1 MTQRRHTADVM
12 EVRRHSPEAGDSLL
26 SLELAGR
33 AWLWQKQQRGE
44 QKGRPGHLPGRPGH
58 LPGRPVAENA
68 PCNTGDVGATL
79 VRALD
84 STCCKEDP
92 RQPINRV

>member
-1 MTQRRHTADVM
+1 M

-33 AWLWQKQQRGE
+33 AWLRQKQQRGE
-44 QKGRPGHLPGRPGH
+44 QKGRPGHLPGRP
-58 LPGRPVAENA
+58 VAENA
-68 PCNTGDVGATL
+68 PRNAGDVGATL

-84 STCCKEDP
+84 PTCCKEDP